1 MSDAI
6 AVLAAVRDAVVIL
19 SAIAIAVMVVLV
31 GRVFLRLT
39 RRVEDMQGFISNAVT
54 GVLNPIKG
62 VLLFVSRSR
71 RARDR

>member
-6 AVLAAVRDAVVIL
+6 AVIGAVRDLVL
-19 SAIAIAVMVVLV
+19 IAAFIIITAMVVMV

-54 GVLNPIKG
+54 TVFNPIKG
-62 VLLFVSRSR
+62 VLLLISRGR
-71 RARDR
+71 GRN

>member
-1 MSDAI
+1 MVLI
-6 AVLAAVRDAVVIL
+6 AAFIIITA
-19 SAIAIAVMVVLV
+19 MVVMV

-62 VLLFVSRSR
+62 VLLFVSRKR
-71 RARDR
+71 RV